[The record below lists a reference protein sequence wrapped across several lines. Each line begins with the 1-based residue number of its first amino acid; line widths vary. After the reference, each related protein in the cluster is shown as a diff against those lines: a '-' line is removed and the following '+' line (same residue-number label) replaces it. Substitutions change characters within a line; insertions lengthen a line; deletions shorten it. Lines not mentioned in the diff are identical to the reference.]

1 MALTARI
8 TEPARRASC
17 PKPSPPARPTT
28 RSWPSLAFPGAR
40 LARIAD
46 APPRCPNCGG
56 PWRRLQASLACLTC
70 PTELYIAAE
79 LSRVETGGA
88 G

>member
-8 TEPARRASC
+8 AGPARPVSC
-17 PKPSPPARPTT
+17 PKSSRRARPTL
-28 RSWPSLAFPGAR
+28 RPWPFLSFPGAR

-56 PWRRLQASLACLTC
+56 PWRRLRAWVACLTC
-70 PTELYIAAE
+70 PTELFAVAE
-79 LSRVETGGA
+79 LDRLETGLA
-88 G
+88 